1 MCVILTLQ
9 SCTQI
14 KVPFQVPLWYNSP
27 CNHRGESTTKVP
39 YLFPMMGK
47 QLQKKNRPLFRGRL
61 LKPLIYLRL
70 SLLAEVALQQAF
82 ESLAVAG
89 LIAGHQ
95 HVLKSGSSP
104 LRVEALRFLRRA
116 AGYYFKLQGQ
126 HVLIM
131 TRTTT
136 LVNAFPMTFMTNRSV
151 GLCRKWIRLVYI
163 S

>member
-89 LIAGHQ
+89 FVASHFIKTSAKAWFCTGA
-95 HVLKSGSSP
+95 SRSSKFAKTLEIP
-104 LRVEALRFLRRA
+104 AS
-116 AGYYFKLQGQ
+116 FKRLWY
-126 HVLIM
+126 IFW
-131 TRTTT
+131 TS
-136 LVNAFPMTFMTNRSV
+136 LVHLPFIFSTSFKGDLPF
-151 GLCRKWIRLVYI
+151 
-163 S
+163 